1 MKLIINH
8 SSMQPIYE
16 QIVEQT
22 KEKIMHGELTEET
35 MLPSVRTLA
44 KDLKVSALTVKKAY
58 DALEQEG
65 FVNTVHGK
73 GSFVACAN
81 QNLMLE
87 EKKKEVEADLEK
99 AIRKGRSCG
108 MSNQEITEL
117 FNIVVED

>member
-8 SSMQPIYE
+8 SSIHPIYE

-117 FNIVVED
+117 FNIVLED

>member
-117 FNIVVED
+117 FNIVLAD

>member
-117 FNIVVED
+117 FNIVLED

>member
-117 FNIVVED
+117 FNIVLEE